1 MAKIKLGEIM
11 KKLLLSGLLLST
23 FNLSA
28 ATKTVSFTYE
38 YDIDYKKITADVI
51 CVSSFD
57 ANENGDGDLMESEVL
72 WFAPKDYSKTKEL
85 IDAGYKAELNGN
97 KGEQCD
103 SLWTP
108 GSGKTPHVS
117 VYTYAYISKSDVE
130 QAMKREGKS
139 FVTRQIVFKK
149 TTMDREI
156 LNETISTAHDDIM
169 WEIWNEK
176 K

>member
-1 MAKIKLGEIM
+1 M
-11 KKLLLSGLLLST
+11 KNLLLITMLSS
-23 FNLSA
+23 LSA
-28 ATKTVSFTYE
+28 LAGTKTVTVTYE

-57 ANENGDGDLMESEVL
+57 ANENGDGDLIEDEVL
-72 WFAPKDYSKTKEL
+72 WFAPKDYAKTKEL
-85 IDAGYKAELNGN
+85 QEQGYKPELNGE

-108 GSGKTPHVS
+108 GTGRTPHVS
-117 VYTYAYISKSDVE
+117 VYTYAYISKKDVE
-130 QAMKREGKS
+130 EAMKREGKS
-139 FVTRQIVFKK
+139 FVTREIVFKK

-156 LNETISTAHDDIM
+156 LYETISTAHDDVM
-169 WEIWNEK
+169 WEVWNDK